1 MNRRNPLPW
10 PRLRA
15 YEARDRDACAR
26 IFVIAQQAAFPW
38 EPAGTVTEAG
48 FDRSIRGE
56 ELWVAEV
63 AMPASNPGPQRWQ
76 VAGLISVF
84 MPSQFVHSLFVDP
97 AFHGLGLG
105 SALLDRALYA
115 TGGRASLKCDERNR
129 KGCSFYERRG
139 WRASEW
145 GWDPDGAW
153 IRFSR

>member
-1 MNRRNPLPW
+1 MANRSPLPW

-15 YEARDRDACAR
+15 YETRDRDDCAR
-26 IFVIAQQAAFPW
+26 IFVVAQRVAFPW
-38 EPAGTVTEAG
+38 EPPGTVVEAD
-48 FDRSIRGE
+48 FDRSIQGE
-56 ELWVAEV
+56 QLWVAEV
-63 AMPASNPGPQRWQ
+63 GKSAPKSGQIRWQ

-84 MPSQFVHSLFVDP
+84 LPAQFVHSLFVDP
-97 AFHGLGLG
+97 SFHGLGLG

-129 KGCSFYERRG
+129 KGCLFYERRG

-145 GWDPDGAW
+145 GWDSAGAW

>member
-1 MNRRNPLPW
+1 MADKTPLPW

-15 YEARDRDACAR
+15 YDARDRDACAH
-26 IFVIAQQAAFPW
+26 IFVAAQRMAFPW
-38 EPAGTVTEAG
+38 EPPGTVVEAD
-48 FDRSIRGE
+48 FDRSIQGE
-56 ELWVAEV
+56 ELWVAEI
-63 AMPASNPGPQRWQ
+63 ARPAPKSGQTRWQ
-76 VAGLISVF
+76 VAGLVSVF
-84 MPSQFVHSLFVDP
+84 IPNRFVHSLFVDP

-129 KGCSFYERRG
+129 KGCIFYERRG

-145 GWDPDGAW
+145 GWDSAGAW